1 MIKITAAGCALA
13 FLPMIA
19 SAKQCTTYEAQ
30 VFQLVE
36 QVGYFQDGSAFKEY
50 GWSSAGPTNGWLD
63 RFKDLRDSE
72 EEGEGLQFLREHGF
86 FLVNVYQVA
95 DEYRISG
102 FLDSFYQEM
111 ETSIQRAEPCIP

>member
-13 FLPMIA
+13 LLPMAA
-19 SAKQCTTYEAQ
+19 SAKQCSTYEAQ

-36 QVGYFQDGSAFKEY
+36 QAGYFQIGSAFKEY

-72 EEGEGLQFLREHGF
+72 EEGEGVQFLRDHGF

-95 DEYRISG
+95 DEYRTSG
-102 FLDSFYQEM
+102 FLDSFYQELEM
-111 ETSIQRAEPCIP
+111 SIQNAEPCNS